1 MIRHIVFFTA
11 KDKADIDRMRQGL
24 LTLRG
29 IPAARHL
36 EVAVNGRHDAL
47 SPEGVDLIVYAE
59 FDGPAE
65 LAAYKAHP
73 LYQTSIELVRPL
85 RDLRL
90 AADYEVPPV
99 TAPPAGAGG
108 RPDAP

>member
-11 KDKADIDRMRQGL
+11 KDKADIEQMRQGL
-24 LTLRG
+24 LTLKA
-29 IPAARHL
+29 IPFARHL

-47 SPEGVDLIVYAE
+47 SPDVDLVVYAE
-59 FDGPAE
+59 FDGPEA

-85 RDLRL
+85 RDLRV
-90 AADYEVPPV
+90 AADYEVP
-99 TAPPAGAGG
+99 
-108 RPDAP
+108 

>member
-11 KDKADIDRMRQGL
+11 KNKADIDRMRQGL

-36 EVAVNGRHDAL
+36 EVAVNERHDAL
-47 SPEGVDLIVYAE
+47 APDGVDLIVYAE
-59 FDGPAE
+59 FEGPAE

-85 RDLRL
+85 RDLRV

-99 TAPPAGAGG
+99 TAPPAAAGG
-108 RPDAP
+108 